1 VNFTIGQSDF
11 RKDWFIYQVPH
22 DTLDNDLLGHGQG
35 RATPWKINFTLAQR
49 PEAGA
54 HGILRL
60 AIAGAGARSIA
71 VEVNG
76 QNAGSIDGLVYN
88 ATINRDGVKGSW
100 VEKDL
105 TFDASLLHAGANTL
119 TLIVPAGG
127 ITSGVAYD
135 VVRLEL
141 ASAQQSVAR

>member
-1 VNFTIGQSDF
+1 MTCWVTA
-11 RKDWFIYQVPH
+11 RA
-22 DTLDNDLLGHGQG
+22 G
-35 RATPWKINFTLAQR
+35 RHRGRSTSTWLRR

-71 VEVNG
+71 VQVNG

-88 ATINRDGVKGSW
+88 ATINRDGVEGSW

-105 TFDASLLHAGANTL
+105 TFDASLLRAGENSLTL
-119 TLIVPAGG
+119 TVPAGG
-127 ITSGVAYD
+127 TTSGVAYD

-141 ASAQQSVAR
+141 ASAQQSAAR